1 MLGAWLLQQAKH
13 KLTIVQHHHSHTE
26 VAKGSLCTNMDRQTW
41 QRNLHKQYR
50 REELTTQVHL
60 PIQHTPVDS
69 SATEGEADAYRLSNV
84 VSKERQEKARKEKKR
99 NEKKRKKRTEQT
111 R

>member
-1 MLGAWLLQQAKH
+1 MQQAKH

-41 QRNLHKQYR
+41 QRNLQSHKQYR

>member
-1 MLGAWLLQQAKH
+1 LQQAQH
-13 KLTIVQHHHSHTE
+13 KLTIVKHHQSHTE

-41 QRNLHKQYR
+41 QRSLQSHKQCR

-60 PIQHTPVDS
+60 PIQVDS

-84 VSKERQEKARKEKKR
+84 VSKKRQEKARKEKKR
-99 NEKKRKKRTEQT
+99 KEKTTHVRQFCERKA
-111 R
+111 